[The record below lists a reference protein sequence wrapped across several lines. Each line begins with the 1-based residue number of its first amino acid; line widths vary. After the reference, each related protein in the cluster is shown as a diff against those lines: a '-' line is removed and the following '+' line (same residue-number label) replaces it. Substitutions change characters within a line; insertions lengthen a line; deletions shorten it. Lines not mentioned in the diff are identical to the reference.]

1 MRKRLAVVACAFGVA
16 GSVLVSIPRAM
27 HAADAT
33 LDSPARDW
41 TDGRDFSLTES
52 PRDASTRF
60 RFGLDYDDLFAGLDR
75 LDTPDTPAVG
85 SSEDM
90 VPPGGN
96 AAVGGAR

>member
-1 MRKRLAVVACAFGVA
+1 MGKRLAVVACAFGVA
-16 GSVLVSIPRAM
+16 GSVLVSIPRAV

-52 PRDASTRF
+52 PRDGSTRF

-75 LDTPDTPAVG
+75 LDTPAVG

-90 VPPGGN
+90 VPSGGN